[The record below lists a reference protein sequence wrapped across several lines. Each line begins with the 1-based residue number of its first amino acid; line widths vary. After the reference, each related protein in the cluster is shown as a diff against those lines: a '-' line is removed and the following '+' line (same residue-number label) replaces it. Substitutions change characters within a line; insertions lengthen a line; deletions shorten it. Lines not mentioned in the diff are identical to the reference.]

1 MTVFENRQGIQLQTM
16 RASRGLLLGI
26 VFGMLSACM
35 GGADVKPTPQED
47 VRSMSSKDKYV
58 QVDPDVELDFK
69 GAIALMQQEQYAQAV
84 VVLKSVVE
92 REQRLPA
99 PFVNLAIAYNK
110 LGDTKAAEENLIRAL
125 KLDIGHP
132 VANNEL
138 GLLYRK
144 QGRFKAAR
152 TAYENAIK
160 EHPDYLPARRNL
172 GVLCDLYL
180 HDYEC
185 ALEQFEEYIEQK
197 PDDKTVAIWVA
208 DVKRRLG
215 K

>member
-1 MTVFENRQGIQLQTM
+1 MMI
-16 RASRGLLLGI
+16 SRNLFICFVSGFL
-26 VFGMLSACM
+26 FACA
-35 GGADVKPTPQED
+35 GGDVKQDAGD
-47 VRSMSSKDKYV
+47 VGEIKKTVAYV
-58 QVDPDVELDFK
+58 NVNSDVDLDFK
-69 GAIALMQQEQYAQAV
+69 NAIVLMQQKNYAQAV
-84 VVLKSVVE
+84 TVLKTVIE

-99 PFVNLAIAYNK
+99 PYVNLAIAYNK
-110 LGDTKAAEENLIRAL
+110 LGDTKEAEANLISAL
-125 KLDIGHP
+125 KLEIGHP

-144 QGRFKAAR
+144 AGKFKAAR

-160 EHPDYLPARRNL
+160 DHPDYMPAKRNL
-172 GVLCDLYL
+172 GVLCDLYMR
-180 HDYEC
+180 DFEC
-185 ALEQFEEYIEQK
+185 ALQHFEEYLELA

>member
-1 MTVFENRQGIQLQTM
+1 MYGMTMTGSRNMIKVLKYLSVF
-16 RASRGLLLGI
+16 I
-26 VFGMLSACM
+26 VSLSLFSCA
-35 GGADVKPTPQED
+35 GGGGDIRED
-47 VRSMSSKDKYV
+47 AVVCYEKKTTRYLDIDS
-58 QVDPDVELDFK
+58 DVENDFK
-69 GAIALMQQEQYAQAV
+69 GAIVLMQEDKNAQAV
-84 VVLKSVVE
+84 SVLKSVIE
-92 REQRLPA
+92 REKRLPA
-99 PFVNLAIAYNK
+99 PYVNIAIAYNR
-110 LGDTKAAEENLIRAL
+110 LGDTKAAEENLISAL

-144 QGRFKAAR
+144 SGKFKAAR

-160 EHPDYLPARRNL
+160 EHPEYLPAIKNL
-172 GVLCDLYL
+172 GVLCDLYM

-185 ALEQFEEYIEQK
+185 ALQQFEDYLELE
-197 PDDKTVAIWVA
+197 PDDKTVSLWVV

>member
-1 MTVFENRQGIQLQTM
+1 MYGVTMTGSRNMIKILRYLSVF
-16 RASRGLLLGI
+16 I
-26 VFGMLSACM
+26 VSLSLFSCA
-35 GGADVKPTPQED
+35 GGGGEVRED
-47 VRSMSSKDKYV
+47 AVVSYEKKTTRYLDIDS
-58 QVDPDVELDFK
+58 DVENDFK
-69 GAIALMQQEQYAQAV
+69 GAIVLMQEDKNAQAV
-84 VVLKSVVE
+84 SVLKSVIE
-92 REQRLPA
+92 REKRLPA
-99 PFVNLAIAYNK
+99 PYVNIAIAYNR
-110 LGDTKAAEENLIRAL
+110 LGDTKAAEENLISAL

-144 QGRFKAAR
+144 SGKFKAAR

-160 EHPDYLPARRNL
+160 EHPEYLPAIRNL
-172 GVLCDLYL
+172 GVLCDLYI

-185 ALEQFEEYIEQK
+185 ALQQFEDYLELE
-197 PDDKTVAIWVA
+197 PDDKTVSLWVV